1 MCKAGQGIKAINGMH
16 EEDISTM
23 AGARKYNFFR
33 KKEGDFRRKYLDPW
47 IAMYFEQALPCLESL
62 TIWTTLNAFPPG
74 FTTSSHLSQL
84 TSLRLGG
91 LSFPLFL
98 RDSLASMGSQ
108 LGSLELQSVHF
119 AVELDLIGRS
129 CPRLQVSGPDWSEL
143 GSHPQ
148 QSILSAS

>member
-1 MCKAGQGIKAINGMH
+1 
-16 EEDISTM
+16 
-23 AGARKYNFFR
+23 
-33 KKEGDFRRKYLDPW
+33 
-47 IAMYFEQALPCLESL
+47 MYFGQALPCLESL

-74 FTTSSHLSQL
+74 LTTSSHLSQL

-98 RDSLASMGSQ
+98 RDSLAAMGSQ

-119 AVELDLIGRS
+119 AVELDMIGRS

-143 GSHPQ
+143 ASYPH
-148 QSILSAS
+148 SILSAV